1 MEAIV
6 PVHDPLSGV
15 VVVLLVDFLRQH
27 QGWGWLRLVS
37 GATPYKDVPGL
48 TMVKVMGSGH
58 GGGFSLRPSA
68 THQGL
73 ICTFSRL
80 DLALQF
86 LDSPH
91 VQAYRSRARECWTGV
106 MSVQSARG
114 HWDKQAWQASS
125 AQALGTTAQNSGNR
139 SAQGLQPTPPTGPF
153 AVLTR
158 ASIVPTKAMAF
169 WRYAPA
175 AQADLGQ
182 APGCLLAMGLGE
194 APLVRQCTFSLW
206 KDTAAMLNYAH
217 QGAHQLAS
225 AAAYKHQFFSE
236 SLFVRMQV
244 LQMSGVWHGQ
254 PHHLNGRSTSDS
266 LAGFADAGLHSPEVS
281 HV

>member
-1 MEAIV
+1 MDAIA
-6 PVHDPLSGV
+6 PLHDPLSGV
-15 VVVLLVDFLRQH
+15 VVVVLVDFLRQH
-27 QGWGWLRLVS
+27 QGWGWLRLVA
-37 GATPYKDVPGL
+37 GALPYKDVPGL
-48 TMVKVMGSGH
+48 TTVKVMGSGH

-73 ICTFSRL
+73 VCTFSHL
-80 DLALQF
+80 DLALKF
-86 LDSPH
+86 LGSSL
-91 VQAYRSRARECWTGV
+91 VQAYRDRARECWAGV
-106 MSVQSARG
+106 LSVQSARG

-125 AQALGTTAQNSGNR
+125 DAALGT
-139 SAQGLQPTPPTGPF
+139 SAARGPF

-158 ASIVPTKAMAF
+158 ASILPTKAMAF

-175 AQADLGQ
+175 AQSDLNK
-182 APGCLLAMGLGE
+182 ASGCLLAMGLGE

-206 KDTAAMLNYAH
+206 QDTAAMLQYAH
-217 QGAHQLAS
+217 QGAHQTAS

-244 LQMSGVWHGQ
+244 LHMAGVWQ
-254 PHHLNGRSTSDS
+254 GRPFDLALPMASAVATS
-266 LAGFADAGLHSPEVS
+266 SPALEPRTLEPS